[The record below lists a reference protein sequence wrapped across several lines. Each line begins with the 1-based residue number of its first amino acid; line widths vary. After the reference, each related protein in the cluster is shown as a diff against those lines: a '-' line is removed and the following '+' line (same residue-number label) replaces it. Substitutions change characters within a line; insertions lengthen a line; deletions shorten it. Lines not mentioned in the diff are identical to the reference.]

1 MSATPLTPNIA
12 EIIRSADILF
22 DATQTVELRAFGTY
36 KGSCTGFYHDRDKL
50 AAHAAQIS
58 AQSHT
63 PAIFWTLQDVNP
75 KLFGRAPD
83 QFQSHIKS
91 GVATKDADVQ
101 RYRWL
106 LVDCDPLRNPAKI
119 SSTDAEKADALEV
132 ATAVRG
138 YFDGINAWD
147 EGYASIL
154 ADSGNGY
161 HVLLRVDME
170 VSETSKALYQ
180 RVLQSLGQQFST
192 GDATSGTKIDT
203 SVFNPSRICKV
214 YGTPV
219 RKGSE
224 TPERPH
230 RMAQLLDVPDTLPIV
245 PVDVLKKIAAEFTPA
260 TAATS
265 AAHTPAA
272 SAMPSRITL
281 EAQALKMEQ
290 FLAEAKYMHRQ
301 RADYDNGG
309 FKWQLMQCPFN
320 AEHSAPDSYAFLKA
334 DGKMGFH
341 CSHNHCVDNK
351 WTQFRAKAEAGI
363 GHRFQFVEPSPRPSQ
378 IADYTKTGESRKSE
392 HPILQAARESAKQF
406 DMESILFNP
415 TATHAKHIPI
425 LDGFLTESE
434 SAILIGAVKAEK
446 SLFGLRLAMHVACGK
461 AWCGYASTHPRRVAY
476 LDGENDPPDVADRYN
491 TIIEEFSFEERKLI
505 VQNLVVIWGRQYTDA
520 GGTLDYLND
529 QWWDAYAKQT
539 KDCEVHFLDCL
550 YLFHDKEP
558 FDNNG
563 LREVMQVLR
572 YRIHSMGPRHTAIVL
587 HHSRSMSNDDL
598 RGVEKLSLE
607 KLGAYNFSEKSYGG
621 KVVLKDATLV
631 ICMDRHVLKDAD
643 DEVEAQEIH
652 FQFYGRRVPPSPLL
666 KFDNADGK
674 FARRLI
680 RTLSKGARKSVLD
693 LQLAHGDAGFWESR
707 HEAAKDL
714 KCVRSNAYRHLDEM
728 IAKEYLVQD
737 GAGHLHLH
745 LTAELTIELSR
756 VEEHKTAHDAAEKW
770 LRQYVTQPMKAENV
784 IEVGDEQDHARDVL
798 IEARVSAGLIEEAVT
813 DAANNSTLM
822 WRPKKKRGGF
832 RKGSLVSQKANEKRW
847 AQEKGQQEMPGFATV
862 GAEPSGSS
870 EMEIR

>member
-1 MSATPLTPNIA
+1 MSATPLTPNVA
-12 EIIRSADILF
+12 EILRSINILF
-22 DATQTVELRAFGTY
+22 TVEQTIELRAFGTY

-58 AQSHT
+58 AHPDT

-75 KLFGRAPD
+75 ELFGRAPD

-106 LVDCDPLRNPAKI
+106 LVDCDPLRNPAKT

-203 SVFNPSRICKV
+203 GVFNPSRICKV

-281 EAQALKMEQ
+281 ETQALKMEQ

-309 FKWQLMQCPFN
+309 FKWQLTQCPFN
-320 AEHSAPDSYAFLKA
+320 AEHTAPDSYAFLKA

-351 WTQFRAKAEAGI
+351 WTQFRAKAEAVI
-363 GHRFQFVEPSPRPSQ
+363 GHRFQFVEPSAQPAQNSKEPKKSTDHQRKEVISILASDVVPVPIEFLWEPYLQMDALNAFYGNPSGGKGNTGIDIIARLSTGRPFPTETTTDRKPIRCVILAAEESAESTLVPRLMAAK
-378 IADYTKTGESRKSE
+378 ADLKFVRIIRSIRYHEENDAIEDRLITFQTDMAEVRADLLQHPEEQYLFIDPITNYVGDINFNQDGEVRPVLTRLVQLGEELKITILIVGHFNKNTNVATALDKPGGGRAWTAIPRAVWGFFRHPENKQQRIMVNLKLNNAKETDTGLLFTIGDRAIGTKPNGKPWIMPYIEWGEKTDMSADEMVAAEQPEARRDSKGTDFLNETLKNGVRKATEVYTEATDLSIHERTLKRACSDIGVLKFKMHDGWFWQ
-392 HPILQAARESAKQF
+392 HPTDRTPIPEGARELNKEAK
-406 DMESILFNP
+406 
-415 TATHAKHIPI
+415 
-425 LDGFLTESE
+425 
-434 SAILIGAVKAEK
+434 V
-446 SLFGLRLAMHVACGK
+446 
-461 AWCGYASTHPRRVAY
+461 RRETQKPAQ
-476 LDGENDPPDVADRYN
+476 L
-491 TIIEEFSFEERKLI
+491 EEGPAPQDEPEPAFSF
-505 VQNLVVIWGRQYTDA
+505 TD
-520 GGTLDYLND
+520 
-529 QWWDAYAKQT
+529 
-539 KDCEVHFLDCL
+539 V
-550 YLFHDKEP
+550 
-558 FDNNG
+558 
-563 LREVMQVLR
+563 
-572 YRIHSMGPRHTAIVL
+572 
-587 HHSRSMSNDDL
+587 
-598 RGVEKLSLE
+598 
-607 KLGAYNFSEKSYGG
+607 
-621 KVVLKDATLV
+621 
-631 ICMDRHVLKDAD
+631 
-643 DEVEAQEIH
+643 
-652 FQFYGRRVPPSPLL
+652 RV
-666 KFDNADGK
+666 G
-674 FARRLI
+674 
-680 RTLSKGARKSVLD
+680 
-693 LQLAHGDAGFWESR
+693 
-707 HEAAKDL
+707 
-714 KCVRSNAYRHLDEM
+714 
-728 IAKEYLVQD
+728 
-737 GAGHLHLH
+737 
-745 LTAELTIELSR
+745 
-756 VEEHKTAHDAAEKW
+756 
-770 LRQYVTQPMKAENV
+770 
-784 IEVGDEQDHARDVL
+784 
-798 IEARVSAGLIEEAVT
+798 
-813 DAANNSTLM
+813 
-822 WRPKKKRGGF
+822 
-832 RKGSLVSQKANEKRW
+832 
-847 AQEKGQQEMPGFATV
+847 
-862 GAEPSGSS
+862 
-870 EMEIR
+870 